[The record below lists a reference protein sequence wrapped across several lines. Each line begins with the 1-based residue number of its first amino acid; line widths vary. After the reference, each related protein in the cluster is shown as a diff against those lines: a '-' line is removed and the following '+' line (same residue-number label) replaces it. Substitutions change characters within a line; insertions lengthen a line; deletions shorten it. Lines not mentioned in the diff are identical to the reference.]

1 TPEAHSAELIRFPE
15 QAYLRRRI
23 GPDAD
28 GRHPRQQDQRS
39 GRARHQPGR
48 VPGYRK
54 ADERVPQRARVEGAY
69 VLLGREVLPGDRH
82 GTQPARQVHRQRLAA
97 REAEAGAVPG
107 EAGERKPLVGGFWT
121 EPPREGYN
129 RSGGFFALA
138 SGWGSS
144 IGRAGVL

>member
-1 TPEAHSAELIRFPE
+1 
-15 QAYLRRRI
+15 
-23 GPDAD
+23 
-28 GRHPRQQDQRS
+28 
-39 GRARHQPGR
+39 RARHQPGR

-69 VLLGREVLPGDRH
+69 VLLGRKVLPGDRH

-129 RSGGFFALA
+129 RSGGFFL
-138 SGWGSS
+138 WR
-144 IGRAGVL
+144 RAGVAQEAEQGECNPQVVGSSPIPSSRSCLTGSACDDTMIFALPVRARNK